1 MKLLALILVLLNIGV
16 WYLAEQE
23 KALSVHSQGPL
34 PRVSSIK
41 PAPADNDA
49 DRCLKI
55 GWFDDKVKAGQVGA
69 ALDRPY
75 HLETVDRSLPPLNWV
90 LVPPRPEAK
99 AYALLEKL
107 HSDDVESW
115 LVREGEYRNA
125 ISLGLFES
133 ESAAK
138 AFAMEKK
145 QENLGVVLAKFPRHR
160 IGYALVFKVGPE
172 PNYSRVQAVEAE
184 FSKKFEINELV
195 ACKGIA
201 TLKKTP

>member
-1 MKLLALILVLLNIGV
+1 MKLLALILVLLNVGV
-16 WYLAEQE
+16 WYLAGQE
-23 KALSVHSQGPL
+23 KASSVHSQGLL

-41 PAPADNDA
+41 PASADNDS

-69 ALDRPY
+69 ALKRPY
-75 HLETVDRSLPPLNWV
+75 RLETVDRSLPPLNWV
-90 LVPPRPEAK
+90 LVPPRPEDK

-107 HSDDVESW
+107 RSDDVEAW
-115 LVREGEYRNA
+115 LVGEGEYRNA

-160 IGYALVFKVGPE
+160 IGYALVLEVEPE
-172 PNYSRVQAVEAE
+172 PNYSMVQAVEAE
-184 FSKKFEINELV
+184 FSKKFEIIERV
-195 ACKGIA
+195 ACKGVA
-201 TLKKTP
+201 TLKKNP